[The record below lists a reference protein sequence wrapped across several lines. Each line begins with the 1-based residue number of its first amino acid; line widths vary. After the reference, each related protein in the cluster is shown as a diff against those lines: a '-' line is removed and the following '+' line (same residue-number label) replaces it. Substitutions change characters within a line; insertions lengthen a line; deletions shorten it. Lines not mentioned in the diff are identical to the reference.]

1 MMTNIELNGITAG
14 SGEPVSGRSQVRVIR
29 QTRGRVGKV
38 PVYGIGRGPDI
49 GGEMNGIPL
58 AVTVMMNISLVS
70 LKKLGEASF
79 MIISLKGYR
88 IALVSA
94 SKTRIIGVIDHT
106 ERIRYC
112 RIRCHIIQIYFSIGG
127 DLDLMA

>member
-1 MMTNIELNGITAG
+1 MTHIELNGITAG
-14 SGEPVSGRSQVRVIR
+14 SGKPVSGRSQVRVIR

-38 PVYGIGRGPDI
+38 PVYGIGRGPYI

-58 AVTVMMNISLVS
+58 AMTGIMNIGLVS
-70 LKKLGEASF
+70 LQKLGKTAL
-79 MIISLKGYR
+79 MVISLKGYR
-88 IALVSA
+88 IPLVSTC
-94 SKTRIIGVIDHT
+94 KTRIVRVIDHT